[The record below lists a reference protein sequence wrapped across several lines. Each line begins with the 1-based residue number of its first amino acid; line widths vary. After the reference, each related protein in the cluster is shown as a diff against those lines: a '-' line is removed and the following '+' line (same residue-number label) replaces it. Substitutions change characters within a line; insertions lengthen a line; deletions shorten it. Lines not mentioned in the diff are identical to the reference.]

1 MVSGPEAYLS
11 KNPGPFCHLVSDPV
25 KVAFIHRVWRW
36 LTSNMFMF
44 QVPER
49 GKEQME
55 RNKLL
60 LRTSSFLLDT
70 FHLDLAIWPHL
81 LAKKTQK
88 CG

>member
-1 MVSGPEAYLS
+1 
-11 KNPGPFCHLVSDPV
+11 
-25 KVAFIHRVWRW
+25 
-36 LTSNMFMF
+36 MFMF